1 VESSPPITVL
11 IVDDDPLVREALA
24 HFLQASSEVVLAGTC
39 VNGREAIAA
48 VEALRPDVVLMDLL
62 MPVLDGWAATREVR
76 RTAPT
81 VKVLALTTIDDEH
94 TAAAVLED
102 GACGY
107 ILKGTRQAALIGAI
121 LAAHSGVT
129 VLPGSTRST
138 ILERSRNETSIV
150 LTARERDVLERL
162 GRGLTNAEIARQLF
176 VSTSTVKAVVAQ
188 LLQKLGSKRRAEA
201 VQRAVQLGL
210 LG

>member
-1 VESSPPITVL
+1 MESSPPITVL

-24 HFLQASSEVVLAGTC
+24 HYLQASPEVVLAGTC
-39 VNGREAIAA
+39 VNGHEAIAA

-62 MPVLDGWAATREVR
+62 MPVVDGRTATRAIHRLAPEVM
-76 RTAPT
+76 
-81 VKVLALTTIDDEH
+81 VIVLTTIDDER
-94 TAAAVLED
+94 TAAEVLED

-188 LLQKLGSKRRAEA
+188 LLLKLGAKRRAEA
-201 VQRAVQLGL
+201 VQRAIQLGL